1 MTAFFLP
8 SFPSGNYGQYQVGQ
22 ALHAFS
28 TDARISCTRVQKTLI
43 N

>member
-22 ALHAFS
+22 ALRAFS
-28 TDARISCTRVQKTLI
+28 ARTHQLHPGPKTMI